1 MPRLSVCYKPFAY
14 IVDTDSVLCDGDEV
28 SDASCKILLTPTHT
42 HTHILHT
49 HNVLYSFWVENAEP
63 IIHTTNT
70 ISSFLPLLELFSLS
84 LSRSLYRKKS
94 IQSTYRRERDPREYS
109 LSIMPWQSLMNESQ
123 DC

>member
-14 IVDTDSVLCDGDEV
+14 IVDTDSVLYDGDEV

-84 LSRSLYRKKS
+84 LSLGLFIEQNRYKVHIEEKEILESKASL
-94 IQSTYRRERDPREYS
+94 
-109 LSIMPWQSLMNESQ
+109 LCLGNL
-123 DC
+123 